1 MHAITNGDHQDSHL
15 IGDLPG
21 FFPVW
26 FNKKSILNI
35 LSFAEVRKVYRITI
49 YTDIAATMNA
59 HLHNGNIMLFTEVDL
74 GLYIFQDNTK
84 Q

>member
-1 MHAITNGDHQDSHL
+1 MRAITNGDHQDSHL

-21 FFPVW
+21 FFPVR

-35 LSFAEVRKVYRITI
+35 LSFAEVHKVYRITI
-49 YTDIAATMNA
+49 DTDIAATMNV
-59 HLHNGNIMLFTEVDL
+59 HLHNGNIMPFAEVDS
-74 GLYIFQDNTK
+74 GLYIFQDNT